1 ISLMSANSSAGGLLT
16 SAERLTSRI
25 VALSHYTP
33 LMAKAAETPRLIAEN
48 RKARFDYFIEERFE
62 AGLALQGW
70 EVKAMR
76 AGRAQ
81 LKEAYVYLRG
91 GEAFLIG
98 AHLSPLQ
105 TTSTH
110 VTADPVRTRKLLLH
124 HSELQRLIGAVERRG
139 YTLVPLE
146 LYWKHGR
153 AKLQLGLAKGKKQHD
168 KRAVEKERDWQR
180 DKARLLR
187 RG

>member
-1 ISLMSANSSAGGLLT
+1 M
-16 SAERLTSRI
+16 
-25 VALSHYTP
+25 P
-33 LMAKAAETPRLIAEN
+33 PKAAAAPRLIAEN
-48 RKARFDYFIEERFE
+48 RRARFDYFIEERYE

-81 LKEAYVYLRG
+81 LTEAYVYLRG
-91 GEAFLIG
+91 SEAFLIG
-98 AHLSPLQ
+98 AHISPLP
-105 TTSTH
+105 TTSSH
-110 VTADPVRTRKLLLH
+110 VIADPVRTRKLLLH
-124 HSELQRLIGAVERRG
+124 RSQLSGLLGAVERKG

-146 LYWKHGR
+146 LYWKDGR
-153 AKLQLGLAKGKKQHD
+153 AKIEVGLAKGKKQHD
-168 KRAVEKERDWQR
+168 KRAVEKDRDWQR

>member
-1 ISLMSANSSAGGLLT
+1 
-16 SAERLTSRI
+16 
-25 VALSHYTP
+25 
-33 LMAKAAETPRLIAEN
+33 MAKPDTPPSLIAEN
-48 RKARFDYFIEERFE
+48 RKARFDYFIEERYE

-98 AHLSPLQ
+98 AHMAPLPAA
-105 TTSTH
+105 STH
-110 VTADPVRTRKLLLH
+110 VTADPVRTRKLLMH
-124 HSELQRLIGAVERRG
+124 RHELQHLIGAVERRG

-146 LYWKHGR
+146 LYWKSGR
-153 AKLQLGLAKGKKQHD
+153 AKLRVGLAKGKKQHD
-168 KRAVEKERDWQR
+168 KRAAEKEKEWKREQQR
-180 DKARLLR
+180 LMRAR
-187 RG
+187 

>member
-1 ISLMSANSSAGGLLT
+1 MT
-16 SAERLTSRI
+16 K
-25 VALSHYTP
+25 
-33 LMAKAAETPRLIAEN
+33 AKETPALIAEN
-48 RKARFDYFIEERFE
+48 RKARFDYFIEDRYE

-70 EVKAMR
+70 EVKALR
-76 AGRAQ
+76 AGRGQ
-81 LKEAYVYLRG
+81 LSEAYVYVRG

-98 AHLSPLQ
+98 AHIAPLN

-110 VTADPVRTRKLLLH
+110 VVADPVRTRKLLLH
-124 HSELQRLIGAVERRG
+124 RSELQHLIGATERRG

-146 LYWKHGR
+146 MYWKDGR
-153 AKLQLGLAKGKKQHD
+153 AKIRIALAKSKKQHD
-168 KRAVEKERDWQR
+168 KRATEKDRDWQR